1 MGKYYDKLIQ
11 MNENLDKELMEKGI
25 VNAELNT
32 NDKLVKDDKTDIVK
46 EDDEN
51 TIEISKDSLTDEQK
65 KEILLDKGVDQK
77 AIDNLKSSD
86 ELDGALTAATMIA
99 GLVNSGG
106 INAERRTKT
115 KTYRLAAEINKEF
128 AEKAGSMY
136 CKDIKGVSTGKVL
149 RSCDGCIEDACD
161 IIDSLLLTDDK

>member
-1 MGKYYDKLIQ
+1 MNKIKEEALSLHSQGYNCCQSVCMAYADKLNMDKDILFKLSEGFGAG
-11 MNENLDKELMEKGI
+11 MGNLQG
-25 VNAELNT
+25 T
-32 NDKLVKDDKTDIVK
+32 C
-46 EDDEN
+46 
-51 TIEISKDSLTDEQK
+51 
-65 KEILLDKGVDQK
+65 
-77 AIDNLKSSD
+77 
-86 ELDGALTAATMIA
+86 GALTAATMIA

-136 CKDIKGVSTGKVL
+136 CKDIKGVGTGKVL

>member
-1 MGKYYDKLIQ
+1 MDNIKEEALSLHSQGYNCCQSVCMAYADKLNMDKDILFKLSEGFGAG
-11 MNENLDKELMEKGI
+11 MGNLQG
-25 VNAELNT
+25 T
-32 NDKLVKDDKTDIVK
+32 C
-46 EDDEN
+46 
-51 TIEISKDSLTDEQK
+51 
-65 KEILLDKGVDQK
+65 
-77 AIDNLKSSD
+77 
-86 ELDGALTAATMIA
+86 GALTAATMIA

-136 CKDIKGVSTGKVL
+136 CKDIKGVGTGKVL